1 MKKINKRS
9 LFFLLFMV
17 LMVVLT
23 SSCSKHTLQESI
35 TINDPY
41 GLLHKDLKDS
51 LANQNPILPTRIEV
65 VKELPFGSEV
75 AILDSLW
82 NVAPTD
88 VLIVASLRPSY
99 VFVRLDEQYESVMS
113 SALEGALGSTEYYE
127 MQMSDQLD
135 LNNKIIV
142 VINQL
147 LNSESSIANA
157 VIIEFIKGEILGP
170 LYSWTSPDDSWVYRY
185 LYYPAQRPFVWM
197 INLTGNYFIGMLL
210 TWAILFGL
218 MLLLV
223 RMAVRSY
230 IKRHRNKTREQLGL
244 IGQGIGTIIGLLVLT
259 IPMIFGCLSIAIQL
273 SNTGVEFSRGLV
285 ECMGLSYNF
294 VDSFYQSEAS
304 KPNILLT
311 IIAVLCIYLGKYDKE
326 NGGLSA
332 AAYAAAALI
341 ILLASSAAFAWAVI
355 LFILEATIFNSK
367 VFYEDTYMKLRIA
380 GNSKFTSLMHT
391 LLYLVVVVGAS
402 FLGRWTGLR
411 NVEIKHDRFHVPA
424 CKVVNADIDK
434 PRPHVE
440 NWFCQFDEELAK
452 ILDK

>member
-1 MKKINKRS
+1 
-9 LFFLLFMV
+9 
-17 LMVVLT
+17 
-23 SSCSKHTLQESI
+23 
-35 TINDPY
+35 
-41 GLLHKDLKDS
+41 
-51 LANQNPILPTRIEV
+51 
-65 VKELPFGSEV
+65 
-75 AILDSLW
+75 
-82 NVAPTD
+82 
-88 VLIVASLRPSY
+88 
-99 VFVRLDEQYESVMS
+99 
-113 SALEGALGSTEYYE
+113 
-127 MQMSDQLD
+127 
-135 LNNKIIV
+135 
-142 VINQL
+142 
-147 LNSESSIANA
+147 
-157 VIIEFIKGEILGP
+157 
-170 LYSWTSPDDSWVYRY
+170 
-185 LYYPAQRPFVWM
+185 M

-244 IGQGIGTIIGLLVLT
+244 IGQGIGTIIGLLVLN

-391 LLYLVVVVGAS
+391 LLSLVVVVGAS
-402 FLGRWTGLR
+402 FLGRWVGLR
-411 NVEIKHDRFHVPA
+411 DVEIKHDRFQVPA